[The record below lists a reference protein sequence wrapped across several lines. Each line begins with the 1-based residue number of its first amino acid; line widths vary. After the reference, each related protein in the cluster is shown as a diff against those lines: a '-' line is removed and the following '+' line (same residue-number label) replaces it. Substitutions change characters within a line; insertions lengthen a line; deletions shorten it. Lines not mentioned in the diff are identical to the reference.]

1 MRAVCFHGRR
11 ELDMSGDFLLAAQ
24 ILVAGAAE
32 ASLSAQVRTPAWP
45 SPPGSPDRA
54 IIRLDSSS
62 LEDMAIPS
70 RYDLEVVCDSTLA
83 VIPPM
88 GNALL
93 PGGLLI
99 LNAPDRPVVPS
110 SGPRIISADLSALA
124 LLRGAPLGFALS
136 GAAWAALRLLASEMD
151 LPPSALENAS
161 PAAMPEPPGE
171 AARGLLLEAHQWISS
186 LLENEGL

>member
-24 ILVAGAAE
+24 ILGAAAAE

-54 IIRLDSSS
+54 VIRLNSSPF
-62 LEDMAIPS
+62 EDMDIP
-70 RYDLEVVCDSTLA
+70 RKYDLEVVCDPTLA

-99 LNAPDRPVVPS
+99 ANAPEPPVVPAD
-110 SGPRIISADLSALA
+110 GPRTVSADLTALA
-124 LLRGAPLGFALS
+124 LSHGLPLGYALS
-136 GAAWAALRLLASEMD
+136 GAAWAGLAVLASEWS
-151 LPPSALENAS
+151 PPFEALETGAH
-161 PAAMPEPPGE
+161 AVMPEPAGNSV
-171 AARGLLLEAHQWISS
+171 RDLLREAHQQVS
-186 LLENEGL
+186 LSLAENS